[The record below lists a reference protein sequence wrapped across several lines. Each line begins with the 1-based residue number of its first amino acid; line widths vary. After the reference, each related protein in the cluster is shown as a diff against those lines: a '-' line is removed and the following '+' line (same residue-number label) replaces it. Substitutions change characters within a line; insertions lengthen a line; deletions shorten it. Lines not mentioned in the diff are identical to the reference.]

1 MWEYLRDSFNN
12 FRFVPR
18 AIASLN
24 ILMLK
29 TALIRNKISKIT
41 KITIVKI
48 QLDQKIKCTSNKK
61 QGRPFKKKVRIH
73 KEFTFTFEKNPSEV
87 SF

>member
-1 MWEYLRDSFNN
+1 MDWGGGEIWPRILQIENSELSSDVIFPQMWEYLRDSFNN

-29 TALIRNKISKIT
+29 SALIRNKIS

-48 QLDQKIKCTSNKK
+48 QLDQKIKCMSNKK
-61 QGRPFKKKVRIH
+61 
-73 KEFTFTFEKNPSEV
+73 
-87 SF
+87 